1 MIGRMGQIGRLGLSG
16 CILFLAVVQAHAI
29 DGRTVLANMLK
40 AENSVAYIAHEV
52 TTLARE
58 PALTSEQT
66 VYRAGFKGMRT
77 EYTQP
82 DILKGEIRADDG
94 KVLAHLI
101 PRDRVLEMRPSRIA
115 GMKEWAE
122 HSEEALQHGD
132 IEIELV
138 GKDKIAG
145 RNAYV
150 LELNPK
156 HHHHG
161 KRKFWVDTEKWVKLR
176 TEDITPEGTVAS
188 MSYYTK
194 IDFVKSI
201 PDEKF
206 RVVAPE
212 GYRVERESGPPRMMP
227 LEKARQLAG
236 FRILEPG
243 YLPPG
248 FKVAGAAVM
257 PFRAGKIVS
266 IRYTDGV
273 NTLSLFQARGDM
285 LNPRFLRRLH
295 EGPVQPGRGI
305 YSWRKGDL
313 NLTIISR
320 ISMDDIRQVAGSVK

>member
-1 MIGRMGQIGRLGLSG
+1 MRLIRLICHISL
-16 CILFLAVVQAHAI
+16 ILVLAASQAYAI

-40 AENSVAYIAHEV
+40 AEGRVSYIAHEV

-58 PALTSEQT
+58 PAVTSEQT

-94 KVLAHLI
+94 RVLAHLI
-101 PRDRVLEMRPSRIA
+101 PRARVLETRPSRIA
-115 GMKEWAE
+115 EMREWAE
-122 HSEEALQHGD
+122 HSEGALQRGD

-150 LELNPK
+150 LELKPK

-194 IDFVKSI
+194 IEFVKTI

-206 RVVAPE
+206 RIEAPE
-212 GYRVERESGPPRMMP
+212 GYRVERESGPPHTMP
-227 LEKARQLAG
+227 LEQAKQAAG
-236 FRILEPG
+236 FRVLEPS

-257 PFRAGKIVS
+257 PFRGGKIVS

-295 EGPVQPGRGI
+295 EGPVQPGRGV

-320 ISMDDIRQVAGSVK
+320 ISMDDIRRVAASVK